1 MSPDKSSR
9 RAKKF
14 MKHVLSA
21 AKRQEDKKKAK
32 QDLDSHVKKVKRLT
46 SSKAKKETINAAL
59 KELDEKLKTV
69 LEKEGKLITFSEKSQ
84 AETSQLREYIS
95 QLEDKLLDL
104 GKRDIGLISDLKNR
118 INLLESE
125 LEEAQRERQQSSEKT
140 SEISSS
146 IVELKNRLNHL
157 IDIKTQRDKRFEEV
171 EERIKEEVTDSYQ
184 ELLLIEDRLNRM
196 ESAYKDMEQKGY
208 DKSMLEEV
216 KRKIRAYRKKLSS
229 KKAKLEKQMPSLKE
243 HDIPKIT
250 EKQEKLSPEPKKKE
264 PQIRHDVMFGVPAE
278 STPPKDQGNLPP
290 LPPAPKIPK
299 ENKGIIQKIKDI
311 F

>member
-1 MSPDKSSR
+1 MSPDKSSI

-32 QDLDSHVKKVKRLT
+32 HELDKHVKKVKRLT
-46 SSKAKKETINAAL
+46 SSKVKKETIDEAL

-84 AETSQLREYIS
+84 AETSQLKEYIS
-95 QLEDKLLDL
+95 HLEDKLLDL
-104 GKRDIGLISDLKNR
+104 GKRDIDLISDLKNR
-118 INLLESE
+118 IKLLEAE
-125 LEEAQRERQQSSEKT
+125 LEEAQKERQQSSEKT
-140 SEISSS
+140 SELSSN
-146 IVELKNRLNHL
+146 ILELKNRLNHL
-157 IDIKTQRDKRFEEV
+157 IDIKTQRDKRFEEI
-171 EERIKEEVTDSYQ
+171 EEKIKAEVTDSYQ

-196 ESAYKDMEQKGY
+196 EAAYSEMESKGY
-208 DKSMLEEV
+208 DKSMLQET
-216 KRKIRAYRKKLSS
+216 KRKIYAYKKKLFS

-243 HDIPKIT
+243 HKLPKIKEEQT
-250 EKQEKLSPEPKKKE
+250 KLPTEPKEQGHHIK
-264 PQIRHDVMFGVPAE
+264 HDLMFGVPAE
-278 STPPKDQGNLPP
+278 TTPPKDQGKLPP

-299 ENKGIIQKIKDI
+299 EKKGIIQKIKDI